1 MKVKM
6 HRFALY
12 SAVNSALPLTLF
24 LSVGVMR
31 PSREAAYKVLF
42 VLGLYH
48 HQKHWIRTDWKR
60 VTHQL
65 TISK

>member
-48 HQKHWIRTDWKR
+48 HQKH
-60 VTHQL
+60 
-65 TISK
+65 

>member
-1 MKVKM
+1 MKVEM

-42 VLGLYH
+42 VLGLII
-48 HQKHWIRTDWKR
+48 KNTEF
-60 VTHQL
+60 VL
-65 TISK
+65 TESESPTN